1 MAAAIPGHAVNR
13 DGDVHKWMNC
23 FILGKN
29 EEWATDIQIGMD
41 GKGRWID
48 NA

>member
-1 MAAAIPGHAVNR
+1 V
-13 DGDVHKWMNC
+13 DELLYSWQKE
-23 FILGKN
+23 K
-29 EEWATDIQIGMD
+29 WATDIQIGMD